1 MKVQKQP
8 LSFLI
13 LNTKRTPVRSDY
25 KQFVFALKSY
35 RAGVR
40 WNVAWNVIP
49 DVALSIQNLL
59 PLMQFLVAW
68 GSVLPNVL
76 PSANK
81 GESKKLIEKP
91 LKGLNEAY
99 KVRKSLQPQG
109 LQAVNGG
116 DGGIRTHGP
125 LRIN

>member
-1 MKVQKQP
+1 MVGYKRKKSGRSCVKVQKQP

-49 DVALSIQNLL
+49 DVPFPFYVVID
-59 PLMQFLVAW
+59 VARCVVF
-68 GSVLPNVL
+68 SMTPK
-76 PSANK
+76 K
-81 GESKKLIEKP
+81 GVMWSMTP
-91 LKGLNEAY
+91 AM
-99 KVRKSLQPQG
+99 R
-109 LQAVNGG
+109 
-116 DGGIRTHGP
+116 
-125 LRIN
+125 

>member
-1 MKVQKQP
+1 MVGYKRKKSGRSCVKVQKQP
-8 LSFLI
+8 LLFLI

-76 PSANK
+76 PSGKRGDCKK
-81 GESKKLIEKP
+81 G
-91 LKGLNEAY
+91 
-99 KVRKSLQPQG
+99 R
-109 LQAVNGG
+109 
-116 DGGIRTHGP
+116 
-125 LRIN
+125 

>member
-1 MKVQKQP
+1 M
-8 LSFLI
+8 
-13 LNTKRTPVRSDY
+13 
-25 KQFVFALKSY
+25 
-35 RAGVR
+35 R
-40 WNVAWNVIP
+40 WNVARNVIP
-49 DVALSIQNLL
+49 DV
-59 PLMQFLVAW
+59 MQCLVAW

-109 LQAVNGG
+109 LQAFNGG